1 MHEQSYTKTGT
12 IGGTLTII
20 LANINSGD
28 VIKTAVLA
36 AVGALVSFVISFLLK
51 KLVKWWKRS

>member
-1 MHEQSYTKTGT
+1 MNEHSYTRTGT
-12 IGGTLTII
+12 VGGTITIL

-36 AVGALVSFVISFLLK
+36 GVGAVVSFILSLLLK
-51 KLVKWWKRS
+51 QLVKWWRRP

>member
-1 MHEQSYTKTGT
+1 MNEHSYTKTGT
-12 IGGTLTII
+12 IGGTITIV

-36 AVGALVSFVISFLLK
+36 GVGALVSFVISYVMK
-51 KLVKWWKRS
+51 ELVKWWRRS

>member
-1 MHEQSYTKTGT
+1 MNEHSYMKTGT
-12 IGGTLTII
+12 AGGTITII

-36 AVGALVSFVISFLLK
+36 GIGALVSFVISFLMK
-51 KLVKWWKRS
+51 ELVKWWKRS